1 MVLSFFHHSGYLP
14 VNSKLE
20 RIITWK
26 IQINGAFFQKKNRE
40 EIFRWISFFYKFQ
53 TVLFNKCKNMSDIIS
68 DMHSFML
75 VRLVRD
81 FFRQAVHL
89 AIEVQLSR
97 QNNGD
102 FQ

>member
-1 MVLSFFHHSGYLP
+1 
-14 VNSKLE
+14 
-20 RIITWK
+20 
-26 IQINGAFFQKKNRE
+26 
-40 EIFRWISFFYKFQ
+40 
-53 TVLFNKCKNMSDIIS
+53 MSDIIS

-102 FQ
+102 FQWDLLLSDAIIVLKKEIVINKRHQK